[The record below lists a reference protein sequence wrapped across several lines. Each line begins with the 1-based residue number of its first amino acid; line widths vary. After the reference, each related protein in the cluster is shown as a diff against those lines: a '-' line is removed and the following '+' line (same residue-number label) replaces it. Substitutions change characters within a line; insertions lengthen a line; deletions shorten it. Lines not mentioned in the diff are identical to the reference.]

1 MYVDHSFPQQSRHGD
16 GAEEL
21 DRELDEIVRSAYHSV
36 NQDYLRQQAIN
47 ALVAS
52 GKNREEAEAWLNQC
66 EFGTIEGGKL
76 KREVFERRAA
86 V

>member
-1 MYVDHSFPQQSRHGD
+1 MTED
-16 GAEEL
+16 EEL
-21 DRELDEIVRSAYHSV
+21 DAIVREAYNSV

-52 GKNREEAEAWLNQC
+52 GKSREESEAWLNQC
-66 EFGTIEGGKL
+66 EFE
-76 KREVFERRAA
+76 A